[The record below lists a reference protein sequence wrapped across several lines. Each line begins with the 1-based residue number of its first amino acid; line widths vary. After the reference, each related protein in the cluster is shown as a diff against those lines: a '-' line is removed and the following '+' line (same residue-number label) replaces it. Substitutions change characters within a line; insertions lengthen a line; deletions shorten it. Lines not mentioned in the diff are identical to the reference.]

1 MSRGPGRWQRVI
13 LDAVARHSDGVFLTA
28 PSDTRAEAVAIR
40 RAARTLAAADRV
52 RVRMEPVSGGRPRLV
67 AYRFNPC
74 APSGV
79 LAAGSPQV
87 GA

>member
-13 LDAVARHSDGVFLTA
+13 LDAVARHNDGVFLTA
-28 PSDTRAEAVAIR
+28 PTDTRAEAVAIR

-52 RVRMEPVSGGRPRLV
+52 RVRLEPVEGARPRLV

-74 APSGV
+74 SSSGV
-79 LAAGSPQV
+79 LSTGRPH
-87 GA
+87 G